1 MSATTATSMNLGF
14 LTILQENQSY
24 VGGYLVTNQWGRPL
38 EFRVSTA
45 VQPNRVQ
52 QILYADTLVPY
63 ICGDLIGKTLVDKTG
78 VPVQAVFTDTEA
90 ALDLRL
96 KLEAPVAYLAKPSAS
111 PPLTPGEPERGEQA
125 ESSRERLRTHGAF
138 PNDGQLVQEMLG
150 KLHRSFDLTEPFQR
164 IREAMGEAKK
174 LGVTN
179 RN

>member
-1 MSATTATSMNLGF
+1 MSATTTTPLHLGF

-38 EFRVSTA
+38 EFRLSTA

-63 ICGDLIGKTLVDKTG
+63 ICGDLIGKTLVEKTG

-90 ALDLRL
+90 ALALRL
-96 KLEAPVAYLAKPSAS
+96 KLEAPVAYLPRA
-111 PPLTPGEPERGEQA
+111 EQPVPA
-125 ESSRERLRTHGAF
+125 DPRERLRTHTAF
-138 PNDGQLVQEMLG
+138 PDDGALLRETLE
-150 KLHRSFDLTEPFQR
+150 KLHRAFDLTEPFQR

-174 LGVTN
+174 LGVTS